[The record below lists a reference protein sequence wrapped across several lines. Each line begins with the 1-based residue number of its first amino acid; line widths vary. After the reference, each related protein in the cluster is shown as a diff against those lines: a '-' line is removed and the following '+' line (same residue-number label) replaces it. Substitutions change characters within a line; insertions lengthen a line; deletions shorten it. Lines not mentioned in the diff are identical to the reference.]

1 MSERKLKAWQ
11 DAGLIDADLARR
23 IRAFEAANTRPLGL
37 WAIIGLGALTLGLG
51 IVSVVAANWEDIPG
65 AIRLSLHLAII
76 AGLSAFL
83 WVWLPKIADKQS
95 LSNDAL
101 LFILAILGL
110 TFFAHVGQVYQT
122 SSPLWQPLLAWII
135 IFTPLLLLQGR
146 GWPIAALWFAGIL
159 GTAWNHADEYGR
171 MWNLLGKVSGPEYPT
186 LYWGL
191 IACPPMVIA
200 ALAAL
205 MRERDIRPA
214 FWRLLEQLSI
224 ATILGG
230 LSIFILMHGW
240 GSRSHVLLGSVTIQ
254 CLAIVAAAGVIAI
267 ARRTR
272 SGQASA
278 MILCLAAAL
287 HFLQA
292 AIFQGNEL
300 RGPWL
305 SAIFFILLWGAVA
318 AGALY
323 ARWRHIFQGAI
334 VVLALRI
341 IILSFELN
349 DDLLANGFGLILS
362 GAFALLIAW
371 LTVSISKR
379 YAPKRELEA

>member
-23 IRAFEAANTRPLGL
+23 IRAFEAENARPLGL
-37 WAIIGLGALTLGLG
+37 WATVGLGALTLGLG

-65 AIRLSLHLAII
+65 AIRLSLHLALIV
-76 AGLSAFL
+76 GLSAFL
-83 WVWLPKIADKQS
+83 WGWLPKIAGKRS

-122 SSPLWQPLLAWII
+122 SSPLWQPLLVWII
-135 IFTPLLLLQGR
+135 IFTPLLLLQGQ
-146 GWPIAALWFAGIL
+146 GWPVAALWLSGVL
-159 GTAWNHADEYGR
+159 GTAWNHADEYGH
-171 MWNLLGKVSGPEYPT
+171 MWNLAAKVSGPEYPT

-191 IACPPMVIA
+191 IACPPMVVATMA
-200 ALAAL
+200 AFI
-205 MRERDIRPA
+205 RERDIRPG

-224 ATILGG
+224 AIILGG
-230 LSIFILMHGW
+230 ISIFILLGGW
-240 GSRSHVLLGSVTIQ
+240 ESRPHSILGSVVIQ
-254 CLAIVAAAGVIAI
+254 CLAIVAAAGLIAM

-292 AIFQGNEL
+292 AILQGNEQ

-305 SAIFFILLWGAVA
+305 SAIFFNLLWGVVA
-318 AGALY
+318 AGALH

-334 VVLALRI
+334 AVLALRI

-362 GAFALLIAW
+362 GAFAMFVAW
-371 LTVSISKR
+371 LTVKISKR
-379 YAPKRELEA
+379 YAPKREPQA